1 MALKGDLKDI
11 NLADIF
17 QTLAMNQQEGTLTVV
32 STNRRMDLYFSKE
45 GVHLLT
51 TADKDYPRLGEIL
64 LKEKKITP
72 VELDMALARQKMTGE
87 LIGQALI
94 DMGIVSTSDIEQCV
108 RRQIEEEIYD
118 VFSWE
123 NARFEFIP
131 GEPKGEF
138 FDPAKLGKPITFD
151 VSGIIMEAARRVDE
165 WELIHK
171 IIPSMQSILK
181 VKDPDASVPPLEEV
195 EVAEDVVKKIAEL
208 MDGKRTV
215 EIIVEESPVG
225 KFETSKVLALLVQK
239 QFAEVLGVKE
249 MIFVADS
256 YANEGDVDTAIKI
269 YKESLKNLP
278 PSSIFRQKLAQFY
291 ESIDRPKEA
300 AAEYASLADAFL
312 EEGSDEDALSLY
324 QKAVELAP
332 KNFNLHSKLFEFYF
346 KNGMNEEA
354 VEEGLFVSRNYWRI
368 NKLQEAKEVLDKL
381 CEIAPDNLEVRQML
395 INISLDL
402 EDTEEALKHYEN
414 LAEHYAKVGDKKNLV
429 EIYRKML
436 AIDKSRSDIRAKLDR
451 ELGRVV
457 DAEKR
462 KKKGRRT
469 LVVGVVVL
477 VVVGGLASAFWY
489 YNHLASTDME
499 RIKTDLEK
507 FARQEAEAIPTKNA
521 DGLRKNFD
529 RLKKEFERTLTRY
542 KYAFFANPERW
553 KGECEELLEKCGRI
567 VKDVTARREAEL
579 EAVQQEIASL
589 FDKAEEMEEGGDK
602 AKALEVYEQIL
613 KRADADPD
621 SVRPSLK
628 IIVQQKVAEL
638 KQYLADAKFL
648 FDEAMEAER
657 SGAFKKAFQKM
668 KRLLKEYP
676 DSPGAKKVMLPLI
689 VETTPP
695 GAKVWLNGIP
705 QEGVTPLVLKR
716 RPNALVK
723 VTFRYYGCKD
733 VTLRVSDEQ
742 LEVSVKLQKVP
753 VWKSELEDIMVLS
766 PLATD
771 GRRVFITNVSGSV
784 IALDAADGKVLWM
797 YKPEEFGHFKSCAV
811 SVGKFVVVGS
821 LNNMLYVIDREEGKT
836 YWKLELNGLVT
847 QPVLAV
853 NEDVF
858 VSVEEA
864 MGGGGSLILKCSL
877 NQKQKR
883 NFISLAQKQ
892 RSPLLFDEKELL
904 VIVCTGRDV
913 TAFDIRGRRIWSY
926 APSQKVKDGMALVG
940 GFIVLPTEGGSLIR
954 LRSARD
960 LPKVPSK
967 EGEEERRASRELSP
981 IVLGSEI
988 TTGVCGVGN
997 MAFVCT
1003 YAETTKESFIHAVDV
1018 TSGTELWRYK
1028 IEKRVDASPVT
1039 DGKKVFVV
1047 DSGGNIYAFNIGA
1060 TSKLLWQDS
1069 LDGEVMAA
1077 PVIVGQFLVVATK
1090 GGDGPTQVYA
1100 YVR

>member
-32 STNRRMDLYFSKE
+32 SGNRRMDLYFSRE

-51 TADKDYPRLGEIL
+51 SADKDYPRLGEIL

-94 DMGIVSTSDIEQCV
+94 DMGIVSTDDIEQCV

-123 NARFEFIP
+123 NARFEFVP

-171 IIPSMQSILK
+171 IVPSMQSVLK
-181 VKDPDASVPPLEEV
+181 IKNPDAPLPSLGETEVTEEV
-195 EVAEDVVKKIAEL
+195 VEKIAEL
-208 MDGKRTV
+208 IDGKRTV
-215 EIIVEESPVG
+215 EKIVAKSPAG

-300 AAEYASLADAFL
+300 AAEYAALADAFM

-332 KNFNLHSKLFEFYF
+332 KNFSLHRKLFEFYF
-346 KNGMNEEA
+346 SNGMNEEA

-368 NKLQEAKEVLDKL
+368 NKLQEAKDVLDKL
-381 CEIAPDNLEVRQML
+381 SEIAPDNLEVRQML

-402 EDTEEALKHYEN
+402 EDTDGALEHYES
-414 LAEHYAKVGDKKNLV
+414 LAEHYAKVGDRKNLI

-451 ELGRVV
+451 ELGRSV
-457 DAEKR
+457 DIEKR

-477 VVVGGLASAFWY
+477 IVVGGLASAFWY
-489 YNHLASTDME
+489 YNHLARTDME
-499 RIKTDLEK
+499 KTKTDLEK
-507 FARQEAEAIPTKNA
+507 FAEQKAEAISTKDA
-521 DGLRKNFD
+521 DRLERDFNE
-529 RLKKEFERTLTRY
+529 LKKEFERLLKQY
-542 KYAFFANPERW
+542 KYAFFTNLDEW
-553 KGECEELLEKCGRI
+553 KSECEELLDRCRRI
-567 VKDVTARREAEL
+567 VDDVTARRKAEL
-579 EAVQQEIASL
+579 ERVQQEIASL
-589 FDKAEEMEEGGDK
+589 LDKAEELDEGGNKSK
-602 AKALEVYEQIL
+602 AIKIYEQIL
-613 KRADADPD
+613 NRADTNPD
-621 SVRPSLK
+621 SIKPSLR

-648 FDEAMEAER
+648 FDEAVEAENDR
-657 SGAFKKAFQKM
+657 AFKKAFQKL
-668 KRLLKEYP
+668 KELLKKYP
-676 DSPGAKKVMLPLI
+676 DSPEAKRVMLPLV
-689 VETTPP
+689 VETVPS
-695 GAKVWLNGIP
+695 GAKVWLDGVL
-705 QEGVTPLVLKR
+705 QDGVTPLVLKR

-742 LEVSVKLQKVP
+742 LEVHVRLQKVP
-753 VWKSELEDIMVLS
+753 VWKTALRDIMVLS
-766 PLATD
+766 PLTTD
-771 GRRVFITNVSGSV
+771 GRRVFITNVSGG
-784 IALDAADGKVLWM
+784 ITALDAADGKVLWK
-797 YKPEEFGHFKSCAV
+797 YKPEEFGHFKSNAV
-811 SVGKFVVVGS
+811 STGKFLVVGS
-821 LNNMLYVIDREEGKT
+821 LNNMLYIIDREEGKT
-836 YWKLELNGLVT
+836 YWKSKLKGLVT

-853 NEDVF
+853 NEIVF
-858 VSVEEA
+858 VSVEDA
-864 MGGGGSLILKCSL
+864 AGAGGTLILKCDL
-877 NQKQKR
+877 NQKRKEDFR
-883 NFISLAQKQ
+883 SFAQRQ
-892 RSPLLFDEKELL
+892 SVPLLFDEKEQA
-904 VIVCTGRDV
+904 IIACTGRDV
-913 TAFDIRGRRIWSY
+913 TAFDTQGRRLWSY
-926 APSQKVKDGMALVG
+926 TLSQKVGSRMALVG
-940 GFIVLPTEGGSLIR
+940 EFIVLPTERGSLVR
-954 LRSARD
+954 LRRARD
-960 LPKVPSK
+960 LPKVPSGE
-967 EGEEERRASRELSP
+967 EGEKCVSRELSP
-981 IVLGSEI
+981 IVLGSVI
-988 TTGVCGVGN
+988 TTGVCVAGN

-1003 YAETTKESFIHAVDV
+1003 YAETTQESFIHAVDV
-1018 TSGTELWRYK
+1018 MSGTELWRQK
-1028 IEKRVDASPVT
+1028 LEKRVDATPVT
-1039 DGKKVFVV
+1039 DKKRVFVV
-1047 DSGGNIYAFNIGA
+1047 DSRGKIYAFGA
-1060 TSKLLWQDS
+1060 DTAGKLLWQDAVNE
-1069 LDGEVMAA
+1069 EVMAA
-1077 PVIVGQFLVVATK
+1077 PVIVGRFLVVVTK
-1090 GGDGPTQVYA
+1090 GGDKPAQVYA